1 MAFSARP
8 FSRRRLGLVAGLI
21 GLALGAATASAAADE
36 AAELRAL
43 KNEIAAERAAL
54 AEEREALREQ
64 RERVDDALRQL
75 QDSQVRGVATA
86 PGGAGA
92 PAGALPAV
100 GAEKPGPR
108 IDVYGFAHTDAI
120 YDFDRVD
127 PDWNDTLRAS
137 KIPVNC
143 PGGAADDPGCGED
156 GETILSVRQSRL
168 GFRGYFPTKL
178 GELKTIFEFEL
189 FGVGDDAGETT
200 FRLRHAWGELGDFG
214 AGQTWSLFM
223 DPDVFPNTVDY
234 WGPAGMVFLR
244 NPQIRWAPSAVASE
258 NFSVALALEAPG
270 SGIDE
275 GKVTQIDP
283 GLDADA
289 WNSYPDLTAQLRWMG
304 DWGHTQLA
312 GIARG
317 LGTEGETSAGDDF
330 RFRNLGWGVNLSSVL
345 DLGILADAAQEDAL
359 LMQIVYG
366 EGIANYMNDGGSDI
380 APDHL
385 PPGTEAEAVPTLG
398 WLLYYNRTWN
408 PRWTSSFG
416 YGEHRQDTTSGQSD
430 DAFERGQL
438 AQANLLFHPIPAFYV
453 GPEFIWGRRKNKD
466 GETGTDRRF
475 QLSFHYNFGATL
487 YDGR

>member
-1 MAFSARP
+1 VV
-8 FSRRRLGLVAGLI
+8 LGSLVTLSTS
-21 GLALGAATASAAADE
+21 LGAPPAAAGE
-36 AAELRAL
+36 AEDLRAL
-43 KNEIAAERAAL
+43 KAEVAAERAAL

-64 RERVDDALRQL
+64 RVRVDDALRQL
-75 QDSQVRGVATA
+75 QDAQVRGVAA
-86 PGGAGA
+86 LPGGAGV
-92 PAGALPAV
+92 PEGALPAV

-108 IDVYGFAHTDAI
+108 IDVYGFIHTDAI

-127 PDWNDTLRAS
+127 PDWNDTLRPS

-143 PGGAADDPGCGED
+143 PDDPGCGND
-156 GETILSVRQSRL
+156 GETIVGVRQSRL
-168 GFRGYFPTKL
+168 GFKGYFPTDL
-178 GELKTIFEFEL
+178 GELRTIFEFEL

-234 WGPAGMVFLR
+234 WGPPGMVFLR
-244 NPQIRWAPSAVASE
+244 NPQIRWMPSAVASE
-258 NFSVALALEAPG
+258 SFGVALALEASD

-283 GLDADA
+283 GLDADS

-304 DWGHTQLA
+304 DWGHVQLA

-317 LGTEGETSAGDDF
+317 LGTEGETSAGDEF
-330 RFRNLGWGVNLSSVL
+330 RFRNFGGGVNLASVL
-345 DLGILADAAQEDAL
+345 DLGTVAEAVEDDSL

-366 EGIANYMNDGGSDI
+366 EGIANYMNDGGSDV
-380 APDHL
+380 APDQGG
-385 PPGTEAEAVPTLG
+385 PGAEAEAVPTLG
-398 WLLYYNRTWN
+398 WLLYYNRTWS

-466 GETGTDRRF
+466 GETGTDRRV
-475 QLSFHYNFGATL
+475 QLSFHYNLGGTI